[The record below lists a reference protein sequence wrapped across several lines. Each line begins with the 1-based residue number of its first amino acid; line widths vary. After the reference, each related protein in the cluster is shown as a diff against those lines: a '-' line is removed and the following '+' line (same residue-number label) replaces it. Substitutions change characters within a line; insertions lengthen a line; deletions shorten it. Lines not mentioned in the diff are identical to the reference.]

1 MKAKIGGYQNL
12 LRRMLEFNEK
22 DRMSFDE
29 LFIHEFFREKLKEDM
44 ETIKEVKK
52 KNNAKTA
59 KSVDIVK
66 KKMEMNKKKD
76 FSSALECDK
85 IDQKFCEY
93 LESLLKMEFIQLIIV
108 ITIVMIIVRRSLMK
122 KRKKVNSTFQK
133 AYFQNHKNPIG
144 LIG

>member
-1 MKAKIGGYQNL
+1 
-12 LRRMLEFNEK
+12 
-22 DRMSFDE
+22 
-29 LFIHEFFREKLKEDM
+29 
-44 ETIKEVKK
+44 
-52 KNNAKTA
+52 
-59 KSVDIVK
+59 
-66 KKMEMNKKKD
+66 MNKKKD
-76 FSSALECDK
+76 DSSALECDK

-108 ITIVMIIVRRSLMK
+108 ITIVMIIIRRSLMK

>member
-59 KSVDIVK
+59 KSVYIVK
-66 KKMEMNKKKD
+66 KKNGNEQEERR
-76 FSSALECDK
+76 F
-85 IDQKFCEY
+85 FC
-93 LESLLKMEFIQLIIV
+93 S
-108 ITIVMIIVRRSLMK
+108 
-122 KRKKVNSTFQK
+122 
-133 AYFQNHKNPIG
+133 
-144 LIG
+144 